1 MQKSPAVS
9 TAAPDP
15 TQAFMEDAY
24 LAFAKLDIDAIAAMF
39 AEEVV
44 FHVAGRHPLAG
55 DYRGPDEVLG
65 YFAAVLS
72 TTGGKGGFTVRSLMS
87 DGELGIAL
95 VDGTAH
101 DRDRAFTR
109 PIVHVFRVVEHQ
121 LVEFW
126 DNPFDQFGEDEFW
139 TTAGGTS

>member
-1 MQKSPAVS
+1 MNKRPPANRIL
-9 TAAPDP
+9 
-15 TQAFMEDAY
+15 
-24 LAFAKLDIDAIAAMF
+24 LAFGA
-39 AEEVV
+39 
-44 FHVAGRHPLAG
+44 LAFVIG
-55 DYRGPDEVLG
+55 LVLG
-65 YFAAVLS
+65 KDQGDAETTSNTISAVLL
-72 TTGGKGGFTVRSLMS
+72 TQGFLMVV
-87 DGELGIAL
+87 AL